1 MPDTTGRRTRVGLAA
16 FAAIAV
22 AVAIAGCDSGA
33 SSSSTSTSTSS
44 VVYHPLRPP
53 SPPSRPKTHHGPV
66 VGQTQRVHAPG
77 TVLSVTIHQLL
88 DPLRGS
94 GAALPP
100 GTRAVGLVAEIVNDG
115 PGVYDSSST
124 GDFSLIPSA
133 GTATPVFA
141 PQGDCQTPLRDWDNE
156 ISVGESRGGCV
167 AFAVPARAR
176 IIAARFS
183 PHALASGR
191 VTWSTA
197 G

>member
-1 MPDTTGRRTRVGLAA
+1 MPGTIGRRACVRLAA
-16 FAAIAV
+16 TAAIAV
-22 AVAIAGCDSGA
+22 AVSTSGCGSSA
-33 SSSSTSTSTSS
+33 SSNSTSTSTSS

-53 SPPSRPKTHHGPV
+53 ARRPRPDAPRGPV

-77 TVLSVTIHQLL
+77 TVLSVTIRQLI
-88 DPLRGS
+88 DPLSGS

-100 GTRAVGLVAEIVNDG
+100 GTRALGLVAEIVDDG

-124 GDFSLIPSA
+124 GDFSVVPSS

-183 PHALASGR
+183 PHALAQGR
-191 VTWSTA
+191 VTWSTP

>member
-1 MPDTTGRRTRVGLAA
+1 MPDPSGRRTRVGLAA

-22 AVAIAGCDSGA
+22 AVAIAGCGSSA
-33 SSSSTSTSTSS
+33 SSSSTSTSS

-53 SPPSRPKTHHGPV
+53 PPPSRPRTPHGPL

-100 GTRAVGLVAEIVNDG
+100 GTRGIGVVAEIVNDG
-115 PGVYDSSST
+115 PGIYDSSST
-124 GDFSLIPSA
+124 GDFSVVPSSGA
-133 GTATPVFA
+133 ATPVFA
-141 PQGDCQTPLRDWDNE
+141 PKGQCQTPLRDWDNE